1 MRTAMTENHKNRIP
15 VDNSSILFFSLLKK
29 NHANSYRFT
38 MTLSEDVNPEILQM
52 AVDRTYRRF
61 PTIIAGFIPGFFH
74 YFQFPA
80 QQPPQVQRD
89 PGCLKTMTR
98 EELHKC
104 AYRVYYKDNTV
115 SIEAFHAL
123 TDGYGA
129 IASFTTLMAEY
140 LRIRYGITIPAV
152 ETVRDLED
160 IPSPEEASDDYLV
173 HQEGKPL
180 HLPSRYAYQL
190 PGTPNENWQVLNTTI
205 EYPVEKI
212 LEASHRW
219 GVSANTLLSGVLA
232 STVMEIQKKDKTKKL
247 RPVRIMVPIDLRRF
261 FGSRT
266 LRNFIWYALPTMETH
281 EQDLP
286 MEDLLK
292 SFQNQLKDQAQRK
305 RLAAIIAYNVRTQL
319 NVFFRFLPRAVKY
332 AVMRLAYRYFGESNS
347 SVTMTNL
354 GNVKLPD
361 AMAPY
366 VRKLD
371 CILTPRVHSP
381 YGCAIISLGGILS
394 INISRFCEESELES
408 IFVSK
413 LDSLL
418 QE

>member
-1 MRTAMTENHKNRIP
+1 MNQQPKNRIP

-29 NHANSYRFT
+29 THANSYRFT
-38 MTLSEDVNPEILQM
+38 MTLTEEVDPETLQQ
-52 AVDRTYRRF
+52 AVDRVYRRF

-80 QQPPQVQRD
+80 QQPPQVQPD
-89 PGCLKTMTR
+89 PGCLRTMSR

-104 AYRVYYKDNTV
+104 AYRVYYKANTV

-140 LRIRYGITIPAV
+140 LRLKHGISIPAV

-160 IPSPEEASDDYLV
+160 LPSEEEASDDYLV
-173 HQEGKPL
+173 HQAGKPL

-190 PGTPNENWQVLNTTI
+190 PGTPNEQWQVLNTTI
-205 EYPVEKI
+205 EYPAHRI
-212 LEASHRW
+212 LEAAHRL
-219 GVSANTLLSGVLA
+219 GVSANTLLSGVMA
-232 STVMEIQKKDKTKKL
+232 STVMEIQKKHNAGTI

-266 LRNFIWYALPTMETH
+266 FRNFIWYALPTMEPH
-281 EQDLP
+281 EDTLP
-286 MEDLLK
+286 MASLLK
-292 SFQNQLKDQAQRK
+292 SFQTQLKEQAQGK
-305 RLAAIIAYNVRTQL
+305 RLASIIAYNVRTQM
-319 NVFFRFLPRAVKY
+319 NVFFRFLPRALKY

-347 SVTMTNL
+347 SLTMTNL
-354 GNVKLPD
+354 GNVKLPE

-366 VRKLD
+366 VKKLD
-371 CILTPRVHSP
+371 CVLTPRVHSP
-381 YGCAIISLGGILS
+381 YGCAVISLGGILS
-394 INISRFCEESELES
+394 INISRFCEESELENL
-408 IFVSK
+408 FVSK

-418 QE
+418 EH

>member
-1 MRTAMTENHKNRIP
+1 MNHQAKNRIP

-29 NHANSYRFT
+29 THANSYRFT
-38 MTLSEDVNPEILQM
+38 MTLTEEVDPETLQQ
-52 AVDRTYRRF
+52 AVDRVYRRF
-61 PTIIAGFIPGFFH
+61 PTIIAGFLPGFFH

-80 QQPPQVQRD
+80 QQPPQVQPD
-89 PGCLKTMTR
+89 PGCLRTMSR

-104 AYRVYYKDNTV
+104 AYRVYYKENTV

-140 LRIRYGITIPAV
+140 LRLKHGIFIPAV
-152 ETVRDLED
+152 ETVRNLED
-160 IPSPEEASDDYLV
+160 LPTEEEASDDYLV
-173 HQEGKPL
+173 HQAGKPL

-190 PGTPNENWQVLNTTI
+190 PGTPNEQWQVLNTTI
-205 EYPVEKI
+205 EYPANRI
-212 LEASHRW
+212 LEAAHRF
-219 GVSANTLLSGVLA
+219 GVSANTLLSGVMA
-232 STVMEIQKKDKTKKL
+232 STVMEIQKKHNLGTI

-266 LRNFIWYALPTMETH
+266 FRNFIWYALPTMEPH
-281 EQDLP
+281 EENLP
-286 MEDLLK
+286 MTSLLK
-292 SFQNQLKDQAQRK
+292 SFQTQLKEQAQGK
-305 RLAAIIAYNVRTQL
+305 RLAQIIAYNVRTQM
-319 NVFFRFLPRAVKY
+319 NVFFRFLPRALKY

-347 SVTMTNL
+347 SLTMTNL
-354 GNVKLPD
+354 GNVKLPE

-366 VRKLD
+366 VKKLD
-371 CILTPRVHSP
+371 CVLTPRVHSP
-381 YGCAIISLGGILS
+381 YGCAVISLGGILS

-408 IFVSK
+408 LFVSK

-418 QE
+418 

>member
-1 MRTAMTENHKNRIP
+1 MRDRKNLLP

-29 NHANSYRFT
+29 HHSNVYRFT
-38 MTLSEDVNPEILQM
+38 MTLSEEVSPETLQQ

-61 PTIIAGFIPGFFH
+61 PSIIAGFYPGFFQH
-74 YFQFPA
+74 YQFPA
-80 QQPPQVQRD
+80 KEPPQVQPD
-89 PGCLKTMTR
+89 PGCLRTMPA
-98 EELHKC
+98 EELHTC
-104 AYRVYYKDNTV
+104 AYRVYYLDNTV

-129 IASFTTLMAEY
+129 IASFTTIMAEY
-140 LRIRYGITIPAV
+140 LRLKHGIQIPAV

-160 IPSPEEASDDYLV
+160 LPTQEEISDDYLV

-190 PGTPNENWQVLNTTI
+190 PGTPNQNWHVLNTTI
-205 EYPVEKI
+205 EYPVERI
-212 LEASHRW
+212 VEAAHRH

-232 STVMEIQKKDKTKKL
+232 SSVMEIQKKNAGNAL

-266 LRNFIWYALPTMETH
+266 LRNFVWYALPTLETS

-286 MEDLLK
+286 LEELLK
-292 SFQNQLKDQAQRK
+292 SFHAQLKDQAQRK

-319 NVFFRFLPRAVKY
+319 NVCFRYLPRVVKY
-332 AVMRLAYRYFGESNS
+332 ALMRFAYRFFGESNS

-354 GNVKLPD
+354 GNVKLPE

-366 VRKLD
+366 VQKLD

-381 YGCAIISLGGILS
+381 YGCAVISLGGILS

-408 IFVSK
+408 IFVRK

-418 QE
+418 AE

>member
-1 MRTAMTENHKNRIP
+1 MSHQPKNQIP

-29 NHANSYRFT
+29 THANSYRFT
-38 MTLSEDVNPEILQM
+38 MTLTEEVDPEILQQ
-52 AVDRTYRRF
+52 AVDRVYKRF

-80 QQPPQVQRD
+80 QQPPQVQPD
-89 PGCLKTMTR
+89 PGCLRTMSR

-140 LRIRYGITIPAV
+140 LRLKHGISIPAV
-152 ETVRDLED
+152 ETVRNLED
-160 IPSPEEASDDYLV
+160 LPSEEEASDDYLV
-173 HQEGKPL
+173 HQAGKPL

-190 PGTPNENWQVLNTTI
+190 PGTPNEQWQVLNTTI
-205 EYPVEKI
+205 EYPAHRI
-212 LEASHRW
+212 LEAAHRL
-219 GVSANTLLSGVLA
+219 GVSANTLLSGVMA
-232 STVMEIQKKDKTKKL
+232 STVMEIQKKHNSGII

-266 LRNFIWYALPTMETH
+266 FRNFIWYALPTMEPH
-281 EQDLP
+281 EDTLP
-286 MEDLLK
+286 MDSLLK
-292 SFQNQLKDQAQRK
+292 SFQTQLKEQAQGK
-305 RLAAIIAYNVRTQL
+305 RLAQIIAYNVRTQM
-319 NVFFRFLPRAVKY
+319 NVFFRFLPRALKY

-347 SVTMTNL
+347 SLTMTNL
-354 GNVKLPD
+354 GNVKLPE

-366 VRKLD
+366 VKKLD
-371 CILTPRVHSP
+371 CVLTPRVHSP
-381 YGCAIISLGGILS
+381 YGCAVISLGGILS

-408 IFVSK
+408 LFVSK

-418 QE
+418 